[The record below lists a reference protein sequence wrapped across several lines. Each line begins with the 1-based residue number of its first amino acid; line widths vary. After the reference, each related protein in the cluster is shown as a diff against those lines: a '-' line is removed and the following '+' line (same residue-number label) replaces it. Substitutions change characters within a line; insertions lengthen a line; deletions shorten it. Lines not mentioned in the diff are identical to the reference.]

1 MIYEFLIG
9 MFGFVVCFL
18 ILIGGVVYIV
28 ERSKK

>member
-1 MIYEFLIG
+1 MIEFLIG

-28 ERSKK
+28 ERMGK